1 MFILYSN
8 TKIEYKNEKICLVS
22 LVNSNINHPLE
33 NMLYHNLITRSVYKT
48 LMVSLHSKNM
58 TDLAWTKRTEHIFHV
73 GNVCCPLL
81 KAELGGRKKST
92 ASAICQCYIP
102 RHVDLCSSKIYRS
115 DHKSTSETNYFTSQL
130 IEVCK
135 NMVFLWPFRQEK
147 LQLKNVFPLTYELW

>member
-1 MFILYSN
+1 MISQNIYVDIMQQYQN
-8 TKIEYKNEKICLVS
+8 RIQVAPAHTKRKICLVF

-92 ASAICQCYIP
+92 PSAIC
-102 RHVDLCSSKIYRS
+102 
-115 DHKSTSETNYFTSQL
+115 
-130 IEVCK
+130 
-135 NMVFLWPFRQEK
+135 
-147 LQLKNVFPLTYELW
+147 